1 MYVGS
6 LVESIIPRRGSRFH
20 VQTCVSFID
29 RVFVCSSIRIVH
41 WVNEWVNVNDEWV
54 RVRVCVCGLP
64 FLPSSFSHPQLQLAS
79 SWWVGRSVGRNI
91 FNYSHV
97 ACVVTGMMQVVWRVC
112 GDVVLWWW
120 FVCVF
125 MLLLVILRMLL
136 LLLTTCVCV
145 EGGHTIHTWSHSI
158 ASTKMMHLCIWIR
171 WFVEDWR
178 EEWRNGGRGPHDV
191 GRMWRM
197 GWEWLRRGYYSR
209 LRCYLR
215 RSPRLGAVRLARSVG
230 RVRVGII
237 AAAVISLS

>member
-41 WVNEWVNVNDEWV
+41 WVNEWVNVNEWV

-97 ACVVTGMMQVVWRVC
+97 ACVVTAGMMQVVWRVC

-125 MLLLVILRMLL
+125 ICCYWLFCECYYYYLLLVSVSREVTPYIHDHTQSQAPRWCICAFGL
-136 LLLTTCVCV
+136 
-145 EGGHTIHTWSHSI
+145 GG
-158 ASTKMMHLCIWIR
+158 L
-171 WFVEDWR
+171 WR
-178 EEWRNGGRGPHDV
+178 IGGRNGGMEG
-191 GRMWRM
+191 GGLMM
-197 GWEWLRRGYYSR
+197 
-209 LRCYLR
+209 
-215 RSPRLGAVRLARSVG
+215 
-230 RVRVGII
+230 
-237 AAAVISLS
+237 